1 MSERNVEPATVVGQQ
16 MRERIRAAAID
27 LFAEKSFTGTS
38 MSDIAQACGITK
50 AGLYYY
56 FKTKTD
62 LLDYVYET
70 VNESLAKALSHA
82 SDSAVSTEQ
91 RLAEIVHA
99 QVSHQVEYRLFL
111 SVFWRERYQL
121 EPDAR
126 QRVRAR
132 ERRFEAT
139 MRDLL
144 IEGQVDGTFKDFDVE
159 LRVPMIFGIL
169 NTIHRWAHHV
179 DKAVAQISDE
189 VLDLILDGIRERS
202 VAKPKKVARRTTT
215 RRTTTR
221 RTTK

>member
-1 MSERNVEPATVVGQQ
+1 MSAKNVEPTTAGGQQ

-27 LFAEKSFTGTS
+27 LFAEKSFSGTS
-38 MSDIAQACGITK
+38 MADIAEACGITK

-70 VNESLAKALSHA
+70 VNESLALALSHA
-82 SDSAVSTEQ
+82 SDKGVSTEQ
-91 RLAEIVHA
+91 RLGEIVHA

-121 EPDAR
+121 EPEAR
-126 QRVRAR
+126 RRVRAR

-144 IEGQVDGTFKDFDVE
+144 LEGQADGTFGDFDLA
-159 LRVPMIFGIL
+159 LRVPMIFGVL
-169 NTIHRWAHHV
+169 NTIHRWSHRIDRSV
-179 DKAVAQISDE
+179 DQISDE
-189 VLDLILDGIRERS
+189 VLDLILDGSRKRPNTS
-202 VAKPKKVARRTTT
+202 SKPNAPSKRVSKQVG
-215 RRTTTR
+215 
-221 RTTK
+221 K